1 VQRRR
6 AALARETG
14 DTIMDANRTI
24 YLHDG
29 RAWVAELKNG
39 RARVWSL
46 SAWLSAHPGRA
57 AVRSLAF
64 EPLPQRA
71 PRARA
76 LGSGQAR
83 SGLDSLVGRL
93 LGRRASPHPPET
105 PLPG

>member
-1 VQRRR
+1 
-6 AALARETG
+6 
-14 DTIMDANRTI
+14 MDANRTVI

-29 RAWVAELKNG
+29 RAWVAELKDG

-64 EPLPQRA
+64 EPLPPRA

-76 LGSGQAR
+76 PWSGRAR
-83 SGLDSLVGRL
+83 SGLASLVGRL
-93 LGRRASPHPPET
+93 LGRRASPHPPRDVAV
-105 PLPG
+105 G